1 MYRKASRMRIRFA
14 TAKGNLTV
22 EDLWDMSLPALD
34 KIAIALDEELA
45 KSPKKSF
52 ISVSTPSN
60 EILEVKFNIV
70 KDIIETKLLE
80 KKEVDEVKKKHAEKQ
95 RLLEVLSK
103 KEEESLEN
111 LSVEELKER
120 IAKLG

>member
-1 MYRKASRMRIRFA
+1 MYRKATRMKIRFA

-34 KIAIALDEELA
+34 KIAIALDEELS

-52 ISVSTPSN
+52 ISASTPGN

-80 KKEVDEVKKKHAEKQ
+80 KREVNEVKKKHAEKQ

>member
-1 MYRKASRMRIRFA
+1 MYRKASRMKIRFA

-22 EDLWDMSLPALD
+22 EDLWELSLPALD
-34 KIAIALDEELA
+34 KIAIALDEELS

-52 ISVSTPSN
+52 ISASTPGN

-80 KKEVDEVKKKHAEKQ
+80 KREVDEVKKKHAEKQ

>member
-1 MYRKASRMRIRFA
+1 MYRKATRMKIRFA

-22 EDLWDMSLPALD
+22 EDLWELSLPALD
-34 KIAIALDEELA
+34 KIAIALDEELS

-52 ISVSTPSN
+52 ISASTPGN

>member
-1 MYRKASRMRIRFA
+1 MYRKASRMKIRFA

-22 EDLWDMSLPALD
+22 EDLWELSLPALD
-34 KIAIALDEELA
+34 KIAIALDEELS

-52 ISVSTPSN
+52 ISASTPGN